1 MLFSYIPWITASE
14 GRSLTTQ
21 GLQHQRPILLEFRHY
36 SPPFLSVKTIKKPEV
51 DKKIQACEIFT
62 LTEYFPRADPQ
73 HSISFIDSELV
84 KTLYSVGLLS
94 NL

>member
-21 GLQHQRPILLEFRHY
+21 GYQRPILLEFRHS

-51 DKKIQACEIFT
+51 GKKIQAFETFL
-62 LTEYFPRADPQ
+62 LTE
-73 HSISFIDSELV
+73 SFVFS
-84 KTLYSVGLLS
+84 SC
-94 NL
+94 

>member
-21 GLQHQRPILLEFRHY
+21 GLQHQRPILLEFRHS

-51 DKKIQACEIFT
+51 DKKIQACETFT
-62 LTEYFPRADPQ
+62 LTE
-73 HSISFIDSELV
+73 SFVFS
-84 KTLYSVGLLS
+84 SC
-94 NL
+94 